1 MKKSILV
8 IGIGRFGRGV
18 IEGLYEEGHDIFAID
33 ANEEALE
40 NVRDMIVSGA
50 ILDVANDDE
59 ELIRIVGDKNFD
71 EAVVAMGEDLE
82 GALIATHIIK
92 EAGILV
98 SVKASTERRGNVLT
112 KMGADR
118 VVFPERDI
126 GRRLAHLI
134 SNDSVIDLLELP
146 QGFVVEQ
153 LGVGKSFIGKTMVE
167 MDIPRRFGVYIL
179 LVYRGEQSIQPL
191 AATILHAGDEIIVF
205 GQRNRLQEFEQE
217 NVD

>member
-18 IEGLYEEGHDIFAID
+18 IEGLYEKGHEVFAID
-33 ANEEALE
+33 ADEEALE

-50 ILDVANDDE
+50 ILDVAEDDE
-59 ELIRIVGDKNFD
+59 ELIRIVGEKNFD
-71 EAVVAMGEDLE
+71 QAVVAMGEDLE

-92 EAGILV
+92 EAGIPV
-98 SVKASTERRGNVLT
+98 SVKTSTERRGSVLT

-134 SNDSVIDLLELP
+134 SNNSVIDLLELP
-146 QGFVVEQ
+146 QGFIVEQ
-153 LGVGKSFIGKTMVE
+153 MGVGPKFIGQTMAE
-167 MDIPRRFGVYIL
+167 MDIPRRFGVNIL
-179 LVYRGEQSIQPL
+179 LVYRGENSIQPL
-191 AATILHAGDEIIVF
+191 ASTILCAGDEIIVF
-205 GQRNRLQEFEQE
+205 GQRQRMQEFEKE
-217 NVD
+217 NFD